1 MVQRTEHDPPHGPSE
16 SQPPAGWR
24 RWKPSQTTAWI
35 IALTVPI
42 VLFIVTQLD
51 FVQNAEGWF
60 VRGLI
65 WDIGKKEI
73 VADILA
79 PVWVVSIVV
88 VAALERRM
96 LRYYAAS
103 PRPPE
108 ATPVP
113 ILNERRV
120 HASTWIATAGA
131 VVIVLM
137 SWTREWAR
145 FNEQPDAFWYVLVIV
160 FTLVMVFLPIW
171 WVRHALFV
179 DIEQAIAQSRAANRL
194 DTYLFGADNRGGQR
208 WLVLLSFAA
217 LTAFIVFTVLSQFDA
232 LLKGMHLSGDASV
245 GMNGLASVFEPDLSI
260 KPAQI
265 LERVGHWADY
275 ADEVGGGYAT
285 GRSVAAAYL
294 ALDSLVMIPAYAT
307 CILLLLLHVR
317 RTPPEHL
324 KGEATGSYRLVNG
337 VGFLA
342 LAVLVAADLLENLM
356 TWVVIDGAWPEPAM
370 LASWTVR
377 LMWFASLFR
386 TVAWWGLVA
395 VAVLSIAYRAARYRW
410 LGDALVSVRGQII
423 VVLFV
428 TAVLTMAQ
436 IEDVVRRWT
445 VSVAFIT
452 VAMATALAVLV
463 QWTSASAL
471 ARLRVEKAAV
481 EVGVPPMP
489 AMVRLAW
496 LPSKVPLRR
505 VVIGTIFG
513 LALIQ
518 VVLVGAFG
526 FPAGLGFLVPVA
538 IIAVVW
544 LFGIPLPQ
552 ASFVRGDRTIEK
564 VIERWFPRILGA
576 SIYVVV
582 GIVVI
587 RAATTQLVFARNLD
601 AWLIFGLI
609 PLLLGLYR
617 IQTKTWSRMGGLE
630 FIVISGV
637 SVFGLVL
644 WIIRSDPELSSVALA
659 FLGLVITYGA
669 MPFYFSYDPDS
680 LPSRFARTRL
690 PWLRTQPLIVAG
702 GAVAVI
708 TAIAII
714 ALPLRVPSR
723 IGTVAVVLLGAM
735 LIAGFAAVAVAYSE
749 TTRPPRI
756 IAAFGLKRTP
766 VFVFMLLWISLV
778 GIATI
783 GESNDVPVVA
793 LEGDT
798 NPGEVTVANV
808 FDRWVDRNASEPSAG
823 QAIPL
828 VLVASSGGGIRA
840 AAWSSYVLDCLFV
853 GSIPID
859 VCRPSLGGPGQIAAM
874 SGVSGGSL
882 GLAAWSASVAD
893 LDTTMVTEDW
903 VKERLGDDYL
913 AGAMGWMLLVDTP
926 RSFIGF
932 GPGIRDR
939 AEIMTLTW
947 EASWDVDGSNLLAQ
961 GMFETWDRYPWLP
974 LMVFNGTSVND
985 PCRFNTS
992 VLSATAHDLGDTC
1005 TSLSGF
1011 EGRTKSVA
1019 DAATLAA
1026 TKDLADYLCPEQ
1038 DVKVSTAVLMSARFP
1053 VITPSARIGE
1063 ALGDCSTSPSA
1074 AYVVDGGYSEGS
1086 GAGTVTELYQRLEAY
1101 IERFNASHDACVV
1114 PFLIQIDNGYE
1125 NPRSAPVGTSPVEL
1139 LLPIRT
1145 LLASQFGR
1153 MANAREQA
1161 AIEFDR
1167 PLEVGGSPVTVRDV
1181 FGTPI
1186 TSRYARITTRAHP
1199 GVQAPLGWT
1208 LSGAS
1213 FNDLLSQLTIEENQD
1228 ELDEIQQWLTQ
1239 DLTCTREK

>member
-1 MVQRTEHDPPHGPSE
+1 V
-16 SQPPAGWR
+16 
-24 RWKPSQTTAWI
+24 
-35 IALTVPI
+35 
-42 VLFIVTQLD
+42 
-51 FVQNAEGWF
+51 FV
-60 VRGLI
+60 
-65 WDIGKKEI
+65 
-73 VADILA
+73 
-79 PVWVVSIVV
+79 
-88 VAALERRM
+88 
-96 LRYYAAS
+96 
-103 PRPPE
+103 
-108 ATPVP
+108 
-113 ILNERRV
+113 
-120 HASTWIATAGA
+120 
-131 VVIVLM
+131 
-137 SWTREWAR
+137 
-145 FNEQPDAFWYVLVIV
+145 
-160 FTLVMVFLPIW
+160 
-171 WVRHALFV
+171 
-179 DIEQAIAQSRAANRL
+179 
-194 DTYLFGADNRGGQR
+194 
-208 WLVLLSFAA
+208 
-217 LTAFIVFTVLSQFDA
+217 VFTVLSQFDA

-265 LERVGHWADY
+265 LLRVESWSGY
-275 ADEVGGGYAT
+275 AVEVGGLFAT
-285 GRSVAAAYL
+285 GRTVAAAYL
-294 ALDSLVMIPAYAT
+294 ALDSFVMIPAYGT
-307 CILLLLLHVR
+307 CILLLLLHAR

-324 KGEATGSYRLVNG
+324 EGASTGSYRLVNG

-342 LAVLVAADLLENLM
+342 LVVLVAADLLENLM
-356 TWVVIDGAWPEPAM
+356 TWIVIDGAWSGPAT

-395 VAVLSIAYRAARYRW
+395 VALLSIAFRAARYRW

-423 VVLFV
+423 VVVFV

-445 VSVAFIT
+445 VSVAFVT

-471 ARLRVEKAAV
+471 ARLRVEQSAV
-481 EVGVPPMP
+481 EEGDPPTP
-489 AMVRLAW
+489 AMVRLPW
-496 LPSKVPLRR
+496 LTSEVPLRR
-505 VVIGTIFG
+505 VVIGTILG

-526 FPAGLGFLVPVA
+526 FPIGLGFLIPTA
-538 IIAVVW
+538 IIAIVW
-544 LFGIPLPQ
+544 MFGIPLPQ
-552 ASFVRGDRTIEK
+552 APFTRGDRTIEK
-564 VIERWFPRILGA
+564 AIERWFPRILGA
-576 SIYVVV
+576 AIYVVV

-587 RAATTQLVFARNLD
+587 RAATTQLVFARHVD

-609 PLLLGLYR
+609 PLFLGVYR

-630 FIVISGV
+630 LIVITGI
-637 SVFGLVL
+637 SVFGVVL
-644 WIIRSDPELSSVALA
+644 WITTSDPELSSVALA
-659 FLGLVITYGA
+659 FLGLVITYGS

-708 TAIAII
+708 TAIAIV
-714 ALPLRVPSR
+714 AFPLRVPSR
-723 IGTVAVVLLGAM
+723 IGTVSVVLLGAM
-735 LIAGFAAVAVAYSE
+735 LIAGFAALAVAYSE

-783 GESNDVPVVA
+783 GESNDIPVVA
-793 LEGDT
+793 RQGET
-798 NPGEVTVANV
+798 EPGQVTIDAV
-808 FDRWVDRNASEPSAG
+808 FDRWVDRNVSDPSSG
-823 QAIPL
+823 QAIPM
-828 VLVASSGGGIRA
+828 VFVASSGGGIRA

-853 GSIPID
+853 GSVNADI
-859 VCRPSLGGPGQIAAM
+859 CHPSIGGPGQIAAM

-882 GLAAWSASVAD
+882 GLAAWSASVVD
-893 LDTTMVTEDW
+893 LDATMASEDW
-903 VKERLGDDYL
+903 VEERLGDDYL
-913 AGAMGWMLLVDTP
+913 AGAMGWMLLIDTP
-926 RSFIGF
+926 RSFVGF

-939 AEIMTLTW
+939 AEIMALTW
-947 EASWDVDGSNLLAQ
+947 EASWDVDGRNLLAQ
-961 GMFETWDRYPWLP
+961 GMFETWDRHPWLP
-974 LMVFNGTSVND
+974 LMIFNGTSVND
-985 PCRFNTS
+985 PCRFNVS
-992 VLSATAHDLGDTC
+992 VLSATAHTLGDTC
-1005 TSLSGF
+1005 TSLSIF
-1011 EGRTKSVA
+1011 EGRTEPVK
-1019 DAATLAA
+1019 DAAMLAA
-1026 TKDLADYLCPEQ
+1026 TKDLADYLCPDQ

-1053 VITPSARIGE
+1053 VITPSARIGG
-1063 ALGDCSTSPSA
+1063 ALGDCSAPANS

-1086 GAGTVTELYQRLEAY
+1086 GAGTVTELYQRLDARIEA
-1101 IERFNASHDACVV
+1101 FNATHDACVV

-1125 NPRSAPVGTSPVEL
+1125 NPRSAPIGTSPVEL

-1167 PLEVGGSPVTVRDV
+1167 PLDIGGAPVTIRDV
-1181 FGTPI
+1181 FGSPI
-1186 TSRYARITTRAHP
+1186 NSRYARITTRAHP

-1208 LSGAS
+1208 LSVAS
-1213 FNDLLSQLTIEENQD
+1213 FDDLRSQLTIDENQD